1 MVQAIWEEDNKD
13 IEETLAEE
21 TLELQNSETFDETF
35 GSVDENLF
43 RCSGREFN
51 KVCKNSIILSKSKAA

>member
-21 TLELQNSETFDETF
+21 TLELQNSETCDETF
-35 GSVDENLF
+35 GSVDE
-43 RCSGREFN
+43 SGREYN
-51 KVCKNSIILSKSKAA
+51 KVYKVQPNANQAA

>member
-21 TLELQNSETFDETF
+21 TSELQNSETFDETF
-35 GSVDENLF
+35 GSVDENLS
-43 RCSGREFN
+43 RCSAREFN
-51 KVCKNSIILSKSKAA
+51 KVCKVQHHIE